1 MLKYKINEDLILKL
15 IQLYIDKNKTNI
27 LNKLLLHINGK
38 SLNTSLILN
47 KIKVLNLIYPLI
59 NIYVKWENP
68 DYFQPI
74 LLFYDLYKKSKILN
88 YNSYEN
94 IIDKY
99 NIEEIKESKEYKG
112 HKIFWYIKQSFIK
125 RKYPYFIDKIGEK
138 EYNKYLIWIIE
149 DNIMKDLIEINS
161 EFYNDIL
168 NKIFDDKNNLNII
181 NNFNIEKNKVNEII
195 KTLNI
200 KNYKY
205 TYKDLLPISL
215 LNYNIEQ
222 GKKIEG
228 DQNIIISKCKVI
240 NIQK

>member
-1 MLKYKINEDLILKL
+1 
-15 IQLYIDKNKTNI
+15 
-27 LNKLLLHINGK
+27 
-38 SLNTSLILN
+38 
-47 KIKVLNLIYPLI
+47 
-59 NIYVKWENP
+59 
-68 DYFQPI
+68 
-74 LLFYDLYKKSKILN
+74 
-88 YNSYEN
+88 
-94 IIDKY
+94 
-99 NIEEIKESKEYKG
+99 
-112 HKIFWYIKQSFIK
+112 
-125 RKYPYFIDKIGEK
+125 
-138 EYNKYLIWIIE
+138 
-149 DNIMKDLIEINS
+149 MKDLIEINS